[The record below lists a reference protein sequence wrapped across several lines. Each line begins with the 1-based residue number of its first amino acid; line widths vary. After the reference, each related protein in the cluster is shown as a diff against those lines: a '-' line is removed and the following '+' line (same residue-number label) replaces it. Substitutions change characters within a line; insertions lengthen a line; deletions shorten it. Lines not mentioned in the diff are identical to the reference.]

1 MVCFRCQSKLL
12 TNSQNYPRHRF
23 HETNPY
29 CVPTHHTNGTVFIGT
44 GTVTVHDVLSGDGCS
59 LGLVALLV
67 CATVVLAAGS
77 GAWATG
83 AAEATASQSIERD
96 SVLMRVDIQDDG
108 SATWRIEYRTR
119 LDDPNTTQAFRD
131 LQADIDENPETY
143 STSFF
148 DGINSTVA
156 TAENATDR
164 EMTAGNYSVNADV
177 RHLPR
182 RYGVVVYKFTWRGF
196 AVVDGKTIEAGDAL
210 AGFFLGENERLL
222 LTWPA
227 SHEFET
233 VEPSPDDRRDRS
245 VIWTGPMEFGPN
257 EPRLVVTDSSPF
269 PQVPWIGFAVL
280 AGLLVTGAGAW
291 WLSRRRSILDRGAED
306 DATLLSN
313 EERVIR
319 VLEKQGG
326 RAKQQE
332 VVDALDWTEA
342 KTSRVIST
350 LREQDRVDS
359 FRLGRENVVT
369 LADTDE

>member
-1 MVCFRCQSKLL
+1 M
-12 TNSQNYPRHRF
+12 
-23 HETNPY
+23 
-29 CVPTHHTNGTVFIGT
+29 
-44 GTVTVHDVLSGDGCS
+44 LSGDGYS
-59 LGLVALLV
+59 LGSVALLV
-67 CATVVLAAGS
+67 CATVVLATAS

-83 AAEATASQSIERD
+83 SAEATASQSIERD

-119 LDDPNTTQAFRD
+119 LDDSNTAQAFRD
-131 LQADIDENPETY
+131 LQADIDENPEAY
-143 STSFF
+143 SSSFF

-156 TAENATDR
+156 TAENSTGR
-164 EMTAGNYSVNADV
+164 EMAAGNYSVHADV

-196 AVVDGKTIEAGDAL
+196 AVVDGETIEAGDAL

-233 VEPSPDDRRDRS
+233 VEPGPDEHRDRS

-257 EPRLVVTDSSPF
+257 EPRLVVADPAPI
-269 PQVPWIGFAVL
+269 PQVPWLAIALL
-280 AGLLVTGAGAW
+280 AGLVVTGAGAW
-291 WLSRRRSILDRGAED
+291 WLRKRQSVFDGEPGD

-350 LREQDRVDS
+350 LREQGRVDS
-359 FRLGRENVVT
+359 FRLGRENVLA
-369 LADTDE
+369 LADADE